1 MYNRLNV
8 EVCNRKKSSKQLTV
22 KQLNETK
29 IHKNYGILRIKKHIQ
44 NLWARR

>member
-22 KQLNETK
+22 KRLNETTNPQE
-29 IHKNYGILRIKKHIQ
+29 IWHT
-44 NLWARR
+44 